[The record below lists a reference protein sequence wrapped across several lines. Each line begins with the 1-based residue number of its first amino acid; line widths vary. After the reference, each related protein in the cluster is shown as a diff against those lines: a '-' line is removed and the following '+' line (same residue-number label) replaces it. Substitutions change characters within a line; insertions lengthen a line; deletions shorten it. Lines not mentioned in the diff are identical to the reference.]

1 MHETT
6 EKEKKR
12 GGVHGAMTLSGK
24 HGWVAW
30 LQLVVDLRELRV
42 APRLTSEKLC
52 WLASPRLT
60 CRGGGFFVIISC
72 AGATHFQEAP
82 VFPLPVPSSS
92 RWLSLAGFAPP
103 PTPAPPPC
111 AQKATAKHS
120 VYDTWVFTCKDHKIR
135 TRAKNWQARAVRISP
150 GRFRVNRAWVSR
162 ETKTVEAVFVP
173 ESFLFCFVL
182 FFLRFAAA
190 VCKRRRL
197 QPVTTKQPP
206 LLSFVAVNVLQ
217 CFQLFNQ
224 GLVLVF
230 QHSHAVFQTFDVLFL
245 FPAALASCLPGEG
258 KRKKRKKGER
268 CLSRLMKTF
277 LHPGPQTKC
286 ELCTIQREQMFSRLS
301 GLKVLLV
308 NCFHV

>member
-1 MHETT
+1 MQRPQDKNE
-6 EKEKKR
+6 
-12 GGVHGAMTLSGK
+12 
-24 HGWVAW
+24 
-30 LQLVVDLRELRV
+30 
-42 APRLTSEKLC
+42 SEKL
-52 WLASPRLT
+52 A
-60 CRGGGFFVIISC
+60 
-72 AGATHFQEAP
+72 
-82 VFPLPVPSSS
+82 SSS
-92 RWLSLAGFAPP
+92 CSNIPGTLQSKPGLSEQRNKDGRSSF
-103 PTPAPPPC
+103 C
-111 AQKATAKHS
+111 SRVFS
-120 VYDTWVFTCKDHKIR
+120 V
-135 TRAKNWQARAVRISP
+135 
-150 GRFRVNRAWVSR
+150 
-162 ETKTVEAVFVP
+162 
-173 ESFLFCFVL
+173 LFCFVL

-301 GLKVLLV
+301 GLKVLSV